1 MQQYTWRYFTL
12 IPGKS
17 QNIQTAMKP
26 RAEPCSLVTGA
37 NSRYDH
43 NAETADAPAPK
54 PQRGRVDENPQP
66 KAHPFSL
73 TPILNLSKPGE
84 KRKTALRPPAVKGSS
99 LPSPQLVHNWDI
111 ETDQAQRS
119 QRWHQG
125 AQPAWGVCKKLV
137 GAALDCSV
145 GAAGGFR
152 AVDARAQLCPPGSGA
167 VD

>member
-1 MQQYTWRYFTL
+1 MAHLLGRDRHIRLAGPGNQHSASDAKYTRHDKRRRW
-12 IPGKS
+12 I
-17 QNIQTAMKP
+17 
-26 RAEPCSLVTGA
+26 
-37 NSRYDH
+37 DH
-43 NAETADAPAPK
+43 SSAGTH
-54 PQRGRVDENPQP
+54 QRGRVDENPQP